1 MRAYLAIKYHEDQ
14 QNRDTIEYLSDLLA
28 THGIETACIARDV
41 EQWGEIKFTPQRLMK
56 ISFDEIDTCDLIIVE
71 LSEKGV
77 GVGIEA
83 GYAYARQIPIITLAR
98 QGSDIS
104 ATLHGI
110 SSTIYAY
117 PSYDALDRWLSDCP
131 LITEP

>member
-1 MRAYLAIKYHEDQ
+1 
-14 QNRDTIEYLSDLLA
+14 
-28 THGIETACIARDV
+28 
-41 EQWGEIKFTPQRLMK
+41 MK
-56 ISFDEIDTCDLIIVE
+56 ISFDEIDICDLIIVE